1 MFRNYFK
8 TGWRNLVKN
17 KFYSVINIAG
27 LTIGLTIGLLI
38 LLWVQDEFSYDSFH
52 KNSPDIIRLENM
64 VATGVNRQLWTVTA
78 APIGYLAK
86 KEIPGVK
93 DFVRISDDNYYGLYK
108 YNEKV
113 FDNEKTFFTDPTFF
127 SVFDFNIV
135 QGNAANPFPDNNSI
149 VITESTAKKYFDN
162 NDAIGKII
170 TADDSIQF
178 RVAGVVKDFP
188 KNSSIQGNIIFPI
201 SLLAQKLYTGRTDGR
216 NLQNDFHQFG
226 YETYLLLQPR
236 FSFDGFAKKLR
247 DMHLAIKPDDTDIG
261 YVWLPLEKMHLYSA
275 DGKDGGMSA
284 VRMFM
289 IIAMLVLLIAC
300 INYVN
305 LSTARSML
313 RAKEVTMRKIIGAA
327 KWQLFLQ
334 FIVETII
341 MFAFVTACTIVL
353 VYVLVPYFNQV
364 SGKEIVFNLADVHV
378 WEVILV
384 TITATLI
391 ISSIY
396 PALLLSS
403 FEPIKALRGKISAGI
418 DKVLFRKVLVV
429 IQFSFSIILI
439 TGTIIIGNQLQYM
452 RSEKLGY
459 DKENVLSFNMI
470 NMSRHFDV
478 IKAALLKQPGISNVT
493 WATSSLLDNGQQT
506 GNNSWDG
513 KEEGATMMLTP
524 WGVDQNFISFFNMQM
539 AEGSNFTGSVT
550 DSTHYILNET
560 AVRTANIKDPIGKKF
575 SLWGRD
581 GTIAGVVKDF
591 HFASMQKEIQPAI
604 FYYQPNARGRMFIK
618 TNGKDAPKAIAAAEQ
633 EWKKYNADFSFDY
646 AFLNDSY
653 DKLYKSEERT
663 GTLFNLF
670 SVFAIFISCLGLLGL
685 ATYTAQIRTKEIGVR
700 KVLGASV
707 PGIIKL
713 LTKDFVVLVLIAIG
727 IATPIAWFA
736 MSKWLQNY
744 AYKINIGWP
753 VFVIAG
759 VLAIGIAIL
768 TISFQAIKAAIANP
782 VKSLRTE

>member
-27 LTIGLTIGLLI
+27 LTIGLTVGLLI

-52 KNSPDIIRLENM
+52 KNAPDIIRLENM

-86 KEIPGVK
+86 KDIPGVK
-93 DFVRISDDNYYGLYK
+93 DFVRISDDSYYGLFK
-108 YNEKV
+108 YDDKV
-113 FDNEKTFFTDPTFF
+113 FDKEKTFFTDPSFF
-127 SVFDFNIV
+127 SVFDFNLIK
-135 QGNAANPFPDNNSI
+135 GNGSTPFPDNNSI
-149 VITESTAKKYFDN
+149 VITESTSNKYFGNDN
-162 NDAIGKII
+162 AIGKII
-170 TADDSIQF
+170 TADDSIPF
-178 RVAGVVKDFP
+178 KVTGVVKDFP
-188 KNSSIQGNIIFPI
+188 KNSTIQGDIIFPM

-226 YETYLLLQPR
+226 YETYLLLQPG

-247 DMHLAIKPDDTDIG
+247 DMHLTVKPDDTDIG

-275 DGKDGGMSA
+275 DGKGGGIGT

-289 IIAMLVLLIAC
+289 IIAILILLIAC

-327 KWQLFLQ
+327 KWQLFMQ
-334 FIVETII
+334 FIVETLL
-341 MFAFVTACTIVL
+341 MFAFVTVCTIVL
-353 VYVLVPYFNQV
+353 VYFLVPYFNGV
-364 SGKEIVFNLADVHV
+364 SGKEIAFNLTDVHV
-378 WEVILV
+378 WEIILA
-384 TITATLI
+384 TIIVTLI
-391 ISSIY
+391 ISSVY

-403 FEPIKALRGKISAGI
+403 FEPVKSLRGRILAGI
-418 DKVLFRKVLVV
+418 DNALFRKLLVV

-452 RSEKLGY
+452 RSKTLGY

-470 NMSRHFDV
+470 NMAAHFDAV
-478 IKAALLKQPGISNVT
+478 KAELLKQPGISDVT
-493 WATSSLLDNGQQT
+493 WASSDLINNGQQT

-524 WGVDQNFISFFNMQM
+524 WGIDKNFISFFNMQM
-539 AEGSNFTGSVT
+539 ADGNSFTGSIA

-560 AVRTANIKDPIGKKF
+560 AVRTANIKDPVGKKF
-575 SLWGRD
+575 SLWGRE
-581 GTIAGVVKDF
+581 GTIIGVVKDF
-591 HFASMQKEIQPAI
+591 YFASMQKEIQPAI
-604 FYYQPNARGRMFIK
+604 FYYQPDNYRRMYVK
-618 TNGKDAPKAIAAAEQ
+618 TTGKDAPKAIAAAEQ
-633 EWKKYNADFSFDY
+633 EWKKYNAGFTFDY
-646 AFLNDSY
+646 VFLNDSY

-670 SVFAIFISCLGLLGL
+670 AVLAIFISCLGLLGL

-707 PGIIKL
+707 SGIIKL

-736 MSKWLQNY
+736 MSRWLQDY
-744 AYKINIGWP
+744 AYKINIGWS
-753 VFVIAG
+753 VFVVAG
-759 VLAIGIAIL
+759 ALSITIAIF